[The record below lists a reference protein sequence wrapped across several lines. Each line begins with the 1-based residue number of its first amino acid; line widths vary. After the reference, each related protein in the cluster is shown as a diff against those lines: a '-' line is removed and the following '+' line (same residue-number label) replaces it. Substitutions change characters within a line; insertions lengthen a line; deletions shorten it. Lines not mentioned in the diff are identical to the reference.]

1 MNAKLVEQ
9 LVSEL
14 SALLQLQ
21 ATKGE
26 SETQQTKTT
35 SAISDKQRKYIFAL
49 ANRAGLGKEA
59 LNRLIK
65 QLTGK
70 DSLDWCSKEEASSV
84 IDTLNEVV
92 KKKEA
97 KEE

>member
-1 MNAKLVEQ
+1 MKMDTKLVEQ

-14 SALLQLQ
+14 NALLQ
-21 ATKGE
+21 AARGKP
-26 SETQQTKTT
+26 ETQKKA
-35 SAISDKQRKYIFAL
+35 SSPVSDKQRKYVFAL
-49 ANRAGLGKEA
+49 ADRAGLGKDA

-70 DSLDWCSKEEASSV
+70 DSLDSCSKDEASSV
-84 IDTLNEVV
+84 IDTLSEIV
-92 KKKEA
+92 KKKTIK